1 MDAVKERCC
10 RKAGEHMVAFVT
22 DADDRWRRQFQLKNE
37 ENVMVWQFAETGRLP
52 YFVWSGI
59 DGI

>member
-1 MDAVKERCC
+1 
-10 RKAGEHMVAFVT
+10 MVAFVT

-37 ENVMVWQFAETGRLP
+37 ENVVVWQFAETGRLP

-59 DGI
+59 DDI